1 MKRMLA
7 YSSINHAG
15 FILVAVQAASRRRR
29 RRARSSTWPP
39 TRSWSAAPSAS
50 SPSSAGGAT
59 ATTPST
65 TTAGCRGASRCSRF
79 AFTVFLLAQAGVPL
93 TSGFLAKFYVI
104 DAAVE
109 ARSYW
114 LALVAMLSAV
124 ISAFLYL
131 RIVLTMYGGPGRG
144 ARTPRPSADGQ
155 ARPGSGCRSPPAVA
169 LVVAVV
175 ATIGIGLVPDP
186 LTETA
191 RNATPELV
199 ATPAD

>member
-1 MKRMLA
+1 MVGGA
-7 YSSINHAG
+7 
-15 FILVAVQAASRRRR
+15 
-29 RRARSSTWPP
+29 
-39 TRSWSAAPSAS
+39 SAS
-50 SPSSAGGAT
+50 SRSSGGGAT
-59 ATTPST
+59 ATTTSRT
-65 TTAGCRGASRCSRF
+65 TGACRGASRCWRSR
-79 AFTVFLLAQAGVPL
+79 FTVFLLAQAGVPL

-109 ARSYW
+109 AGSFW

-131 RIVLTMYGGPGRG
+131 RIVLTMYVGTGDEERGRRAAACPPGRG
-144 ARTPRPSADGQ
+144 SACPW
-155 ARPGSGCRSPPAVA
+155 RPAVA

-199 ATPAD
+199 ATE